1 MNGLSGSFRS
11 PKGQLLNSSC
21 DWLITVPEGKIIKLV
36 FTGFLLESDR
46 HPWGCPRD
54 FVEVYDGNSSSSVR
68 RGRFCGS
75 VTPMNI
81 YSTGRYI
88 VVRLRTDNET
98 SWHLGF
104 TATFTAEETYGM
116 QEYTLFHTYSD
127 FHCEALS
134 FASLI
139 GRTVYFNSSSLSI
152 FELKCEKNLGLYEVS
167 KNFIPWE
174 ALERFLFA
182 YCDASKNSLFRCAQ
196 SLVFFFFL
204 VFFFVLFFFFYVS
217 QLVHKNHSC
226 PLSMR

>member
-104 TATFTAEETYGM
+104 TATFTAEETYSM

-152 FELKCEKNLGLYEVS
+152 FELKCEKNLGLYEVKTS
-167 KNFIPWE
+167 YHGKRLNDFYSLIAMHQKTHFFA
-174 ALERFLFA
+174 ALNRW
-182 YCDASKNSLFRCAQ
+182 
-196 SLVFFFFL
+196 FF
-204 VFFFVLFFFFYVS
+204 LFFFCFLFLFFVFFLMYR
-217 QLVHKNHSC
+217 NSC
-226 PLSMR
+226 IRIIRAHFP